1 MRDFNV
7 GNNLNVNGDLHI
19 NDNSNQSKLFI
30 DCSNNELFEERIHR
44 KNLLSSERK
53 SKWKRMAIAWLGI
66 GCVLGIAAIWFY
78 YQGKSN
84 LSSLVLGLG
93 GFGTAFAS
101 IKVLEQPTEF
111 EARQMAALNE
121 IRQILRE
128 RNIEK

>member
-7 GNNLNVNGDLHI
+7 GNDLHVKGDLHI
-19 NDNSNQSKLFI
+19 NDNSNQSKLLI
-30 DCSNNELFEERIHR
+30 DCSNNELFEERTHR
-44 KNLLSSERK
+44 KSLLSGERK

-78 YQGKSN
+78 YQGNPN

-111 EARQMAALNE
+111 EARQIDALNE
-121 IRQILRE
+121 IRLILRE
-128 RNIEK
+128 RGIEK